1 MISAPRAVTLKRVAA
16 FAVLLGICV
25 SLFVGLTSLR
35 APSASAA
42 TPVTFSYTGGTQTYT
57 VPSGVSAI
65 VISASGASG
74 SIGGG
79 TPGKGATVSARFEVA
94 EGTVLTVVVGQ
105 QGAPTYQAASGSFN
119 GGGAGFQGG
128 GASDVRSGGATLNDR
143 FLVAGGGGGGDT
155 GAGGDGGLVGID
167 GGSAS
172 PTTGAGGGTASSG
185 GAGGVSNT
193 GSGTAGTLG
202 VGGDHFGFGAGGGG
216 GGYYGG
222 GGGAC
227 LPCSGG
233 GGGSSFVAPSGTDAS
248 FTTGAHTGNGEV
260 VITAEDPTP
269 PPPPPPTPTPT
280 AASPSPTTTG
290 TTTPRPTSDPT
301 SSRTPA
307 VVPFVPAAPDTDS
320 DEDPGATP
328 PDDSAPDAAPDAPG
342 DTPNGDGSNPNSADP
357 DSDLPPYDPLA
368 HADDLVTDTGVAAF
382 ALLGATAGGIAA
394 ASKRKNA
401 KVVGGSTSFD
411 QNANEDLAWG
421 DKSGTWRWPGVAL
434 LDKISTVAPV
444 AVAPFSPLAARVM
457 VDAAYLR
464 AVAGTMWLVAP
475 VLGIAGGAAAV
486 AINQGSPLPP
496 PLWIV
501 LAVLAIGII
510 DAFAGFLGM
519 LVFVLGTVLLGGI
532 VDGDSVRILLGVA
545 TLWFVLPLIARSMR
559 PLDRVWS
566 ADRGE
571 QFDRV
576 GDLAIASLIAGWTAS
591 KIVGA
596 WPGLSGLELPIVTST
611 ALIALVATL
620 ALVVR
625 MFIEGAAAT
634 HYPLRVAAVTPD
646 EIPDPSAW
654 QQVGSILLRTAVFV
668 FVAIVFIGTC
678 WQLWAGAAL
687 FAIPLLLKVIDS
699 RLPNSEWLYRV
710 RPKSFVGLVVMMI
723 IGLIATSLFT
733 SVVDDPVDVLTWGFF
748 VLSVPGFLFTMMQV
762 FGRDGP
768 DPGISWKRRAI
779 GTAIFVIGVALVV
792 FG

>member
-1 MISAPRAVTLKRVAA
+1 MTLKRVAA

-25 SLFVGLTSLR
+25 SLFVGLTALR

-119 GGGAGFQGG
+119 GGGAGLQGG

-320 DEDPGATP
+320 DEDPGRRRQTTPLPTQPQTPPATP
-328 PDDSAPDAAPDAPG
+328 PTATAPTRTVPTPIRTSRPTTRWHMPTISSPTPELQPSPCLAQPQAESPRHPNGRTPKLSAAAPASIRTPTRNSRGATNPARGVGPVLHYSTRSAP
-342 DTPNGDGSNPNSADP
+342 S
-357 DSDLPPYDPLA
+357 
-368 HADDLVTDTGVAAF
+368 
-382 ALLGATAGGIAA
+382 
-394 ASKRKNA
+394 R
-401 KVVGGSTSFD
+401 
-411 QNANEDLAWG
+411 
-421 DKSGTWRWPGVAL
+421 R
-434 LDKISTVAPV
+434 
-444 AVAPFSPLAARVM
+444 SPSR
-457 VDAAYLR
+457 R
-464 AVAGTMWLVAP
+464 
-475 VLGIAGGAAAV
+475 
-486 AINQGSPLPP
+486 SP
-496 PLWIV
+496 
-501 LAVLAIGII
+501 
-510 DAFAGFLGM
+510 
-519 LVFVLGTVLLGGI
+519 
-532 VDGDSVRILLGVA
+532 R
-545 TLWFVLPLIARSMR
+545 
-559 PLDRVWS
+559 
-566 ADRGE
+566 
-571 QFDRV
+571 
-576 GDLAIASLIAGWTAS
+576 
-591 KIVGA
+591 
-596 WPGLSGLELPIVTST
+596 
-611 ALIALVATL
+611 
-620 ALVVR
+620 
-625 MFIEGAAAT
+625 
-634 HYPLRVAAVTPD
+634 
-646 EIPDPSAW
+646 
-654 QQVGSILLRTAVFV
+654 
-668 FVAIVFIGTC
+668 
-678 WQLWAGAAL
+678 
-687 FAIPLLLKVIDS
+687 
-699 RLPNSEWLYRV
+699 
-710 RPKSFVGLVVMMI
+710 
-723 IGLIATSLFT
+723 
-733 SVVDDPVDVLTWGFF
+733 
-748 VLSVPGFLFTMMQV
+748 
-762 FGRDGP
+762 
-768 DPGISWKRRAI
+768 
-779 GTAIFVIGVALVV
+779 
-792 FG
+792 